1 MHVNSATAGDE
12 QGNSSAMGENWL
24 NAKWWGY
31 ALAAIGAALF
41 STKAIFIKLAYR
53 DEVSAT
59 LLVAWRMIFSTPI
72 FVAIGLLAWQLQ
84 RNRGGASPSYRNVAG
99 AALAGALGYGLSAY
113 LDFKG
118 LEFISA
124 QLERLVLFTYPL
136 FIMFL
141 GSLFFGQKITRHGIL
156 ACVVT
161 YAGLAVVVGLDLP
174 SGGMNTAIGTA
185 LVLGCAIT
193 FALNQL
199 YAKKL
204 ITVLGTIF
212 YTTVSMIAGG
222 VAAVMIHAIS
232 DGDFGASTY
241 FLWMAFGC
249 AIFATVLPI
258 FCINAGLARTSAQ
271 TVAMISTIS
280 PLVTIILAVVI
291 LDEPFTL
298 PDAIGSSLVL
308 LGVGY
313 YTFAD
318 MRQKPVATVD
328 EI

>member
-1 MHVNSATAGDE
+1 MRDSWQNS
-12 QGNSSAMGENWL
+12 
-24 NAKWWGY
+24 KFWGY
-31 ALAAIGAALF
+31 ALTAVGAALF

-53 DEVSAT
+53 DEVNAT

-72 FVAIGLLAWQLQ
+72 FIAVGLLAWHLQ
-84 RNRGGASPSYRNVAG
+84 RNRGSVLPSSRNVGG
-99 AALAGALGYGLSAY
+99 AAAIGALGYGLSAY

-136 FIMFL
+136 FVMFL
-141 GSLFFGQKITRHGIL
+141 GAVFFKQKITRHGIL

-161 YAGLAVVVGLDLP
+161 YLGLAVVVGLDLP
-174 SGGMNTAIGTA
+174 TGGINTIIGTA

-193 FALNQL
+193 FAFNQL

-204 ITVLGTIF
+204 ITILGTVF
-212 YTTVSMIAGG
+212 YTTVSMVAGG
-222 VAAVMIHAIS
+222 IAAVMIHAIS
-232 DGDFGASTY
+232 DGDFGASHY
-241 FLWMAFGC
+241 FLGMALGC
-249 AIFATVLPI
+249 AIFATILPI

-271 TVAMISTIS
+271 TVAMVSTIS
-280 PLVTIILAVVI
+280 PLVTIILAVII

-298 PDAIGSSLVL
+298 ADAIGSCLVL

-313 YTFAD
+313 YTYAD
-318 MRQKPVATVD
+318 MRQKSVVVVD
-328 EI
+328 DI

>member
-1 MHVNSATAGDE
+1 MGD
-12 QGNSSAMGENWL
+12 NWMQSR
-24 NAKWWGY
+24 WWGY
-31 ALAAIGAALF
+31 ALAGVGAALF

-53 DEVSAT
+53 DDVDAT

-72 FVAIGLLAWQLQ
+72 FIAVGLIAWKMQ
-84 RNRGGASPSYRNVAG
+84 RNRGTALPLSRNVVG
-99 AALAGALGYGLSAY
+99 AAMIGALGYGLSAY

-118 LEFISA
+118 LEYISA

-136 FIMFL
+136 FVMFL
-141 GSLFFGQKITRHGIL
+141 GALFFGHKITRHGIFS
-156 ACVVT
+156 CVVT
-161 YAGLAVVVGLDLP
+161 YLGLAVVVGLDLP
-174 SGGMNTAIGTA
+174 SGGINTAIGTA

-193 FALNQL
+193 FSLNQL
-199 YAKKL
+199 YAKQL
-204 ITVLGTIF
+204 ITVLGSVF
-212 YTTVSMIAGG
+212 YTTISMMAGG
-222 VAAVMIHAIS
+222 IAAVMIHVLV
-232 DGDFGASTY
+232 DGDFSASTY

-298 PDAIGSSLVL
+298 VDAIGSSLVL

-313 YTFAD
+313 YTYAD
-318 MRQKPVATVD
+318 MRQKPIAVVE

>member
-1 MHVNSATAGDE
+1 MSDNG
-12 QGNSSAMGENWL
+12 Q
-24 NAKWWGY
+24 NAKLWGY
-31 ALAAIGAALF
+31 ALTAAGAALF

-53 DEVSAT
+53 DDVNAT
-59 LLVAWRMIFSTPI
+59 LLIAWRMIFSTPI
-72 FVAIGLLAWQLQ
+72 FIVVGLIAWQMQ
-84 RNRGGASPSYRNVAG
+84 RGRGNAMPSYQNIF
-99 AALAGALGYGLSAY
+99 AAAAVGALGYGLSAY

-141 GSLFFGQKITRHGIL
+141 GTLFFSQKITRHGML
-156 ACVVT
+156 AAAVT
-161 YAGLAVVVGLDLP
+161 YVGLSVVVGLDLP
-174 SGGMNTAIGTA
+174 TGGMNTAIGTA

-193 FALNQL
+193 FAFNQL

-204 ITVLGTIF
+204 ITILGTIF
-212 YTTVSMIAGG
+212 YTTISMIAGG
-222 VAAVMIHAIS
+222 VAAVLIHAVS
-232 DGDFGASTY
+232 DGDFGASPY
-241 FLWMAFGC
+241 FLSMALGC

-258 FCINAGLARTSAQ
+258 FCINAGLSRTSAQ

-280 PLVTIILAVVI
+280 PLVTIVLAVTI
-291 LDEPFTL
+291 LGEPFTL
-298 PDAIGSSLVL
+298 ADAIGSCLVL

-313 YTFAD
+313 YTYVD
-318 MRQKPVATVD
+318 MRQKTVAVIE

>member
-1 MHVNSATAGDE
+1 MATTIN
-12 QGNSSAMGENWL
+12 QT
-24 NAKWWGY
+24 KWVGY
-31 ALAAIGAALF
+31 ALAGLGATLF

-53 DEVSAT
+53 DEVNAT

-72 FVAIGLLAWQLQ
+72 FVIVGLIALVMHQK
-84 RNRGGASPSYRNVAG
+84 RGGALPTWRSISG

-118 LEFISA
+118 LEYISA

-141 GSLFFGQKITRHGIL
+141 GALFFSQKITRHGII

-161 YAGLAVVVGLDLP
+161 YLGLAIVVGLDMP
-174 SGGMNTAIGTA
+174 SGGMNTLIGTT

-199 YAKKL
+199 YAKTL
-204 ITVLGTIF
+204 ITVLGSIF
-212 YTTVSMIAGG
+212 YTTVSMLAGG
-222 VAAVMIHAIS
+222 AASVANHAIF
-232 DGDFGASTY
+232 DGDFGASPY

-280 PLVTIILAVVI
+280 PLVTIVLAVLV
-291 LDEPFTL
+291 LDEPFTWA
-298 PDAIGSSLVL
+298 DAIGSSLVL
-308 LGVGY
+308 AGVGF
-313 YTFAD
+313 YTWAD
-318 MRQKPVATVD
+318 MRAKPAPIED
-328 EI
+328 I

>member
-1 MHVNSATAGDE
+1 MASLSHQSK
-12 QGNSSAMGENWL
+12 WL
-24 NAKWWGY
+24 GY
-31 ALAAIGAALF
+31 GLAALGATLF

-53 DEVSAT
+53 EEVNAT
-59 LLVAWRMIFSTPI
+59 LLVAWRMIFSTPV
-72 FVAIGLLAWQLQ
+72 FLLVGVVALMMQ
-84 RNRGGASPSYRNVAG
+84 RQRGEPMPSSRNLSG

-118 LEFISA
+118 LEFITA

-141 GSLFFGQKITRHGIL
+141 GAMFFGQKITRHGII
-156 ACVVT
+156 ACAIT
-161 YAGLAVVVGLDLP
+161 YLGLAIVVGLDLP
-174 SGGMNTAIGTA
+174 AGGINTVIGTT

-204 ITVLGTIF
+204 ITVMGSIL
-212 YTTVSMIAGG
+212 YTAVSMVAGG
-222 VAAVMIHAIS
+222 FAAVAIHTVS
-232 DGDFGASTY
+232 DGDFGASPY
-241 FLWMAFGC
+241 FLWMALGC
-249 AIFATVLPI
+249 AVFATVLPI
-258 FCINAGLARTSAQ
+258 FCINAGLAKTSAQ

-298 PDAIGSSLVL
+298 VDAVGSGLVL
-308 LGVGY
+308 TGVGF
-313 YTFAD
+313 YTWAD
-318 MRQKPVATVD
+318 MKNKPAVID
-328 EI
+328 DI

>member
-1 MHVNSATAGDE
+1 MATA
-12 QGNSSAMGENWL
+12 SH
-24 NAKWWGY
+24 NAKWIGY
-31 ALAAIGAALF
+31 GLTFVGAALF

-53 DEVSAT
+53 DEVNAT

-72 FVAIGLLAWQLQ
+72 FVAIGVFAYVLHQ
-84 RNRGGASPSYRNVAG
+84 RKGGARPKANYLWG
-99 AALAGALGYGLSAY
+99 AAAAGALGYGLSAY

-136 FIMFL
+136 FVMFL
-141 GSLFFGQKITRHGIL
+141 GTAFFGQKITRHGII

-161 YAGLAVVVGLDLP
+161 YLGLAIVFGADLP
-174 SGGMNTAIGTA
+174 SGGWSTVIGTA

-199 YAKKL
+199 FAKNL
-204 ITVLGTIF
+204 ITVLGSVF

-222 VAAVMIHAIS
+222 ISAVMIHAVS
-232 DGDFGASTY
+232 DGDFSASPY
-241 FLWMAFGC
+241 FLWMGLGC

-258 FCINAGLARTSAQ
+258 FCINGGLARTSAQ

-280 PLVTIILAVVI
+280 PLVTIILAVTI
-291 LDEPFTL
+291 LGEPFTL
-298 PDAIGSSLVL
+298 VDAMGSALVL
-308 LGVGY
+308 AGVGF
-313 YTFAD
+313 YTWAD
-318 MRQKPVATVD
+318 MRARQLPPAEV
-328 EI
+328 

>member
-1 MHVNSATAGDE
+1 MTTATP
-12 QGNSSAMGENWL
+12 Q
-24 NAKWWGY
+24 AKWLGY
-31 ALAAIGAALF
+31 GLTAMGAALF

-53 DEVSAT
+53 DEVNAT
-59 LLVAWRMIFSTPI
+59 LLVAWRMIFSTPLFLI
-72 FVAIGLLAWQLQ
+72 VGLIAWRLHRQ
-84 RNRGGASPSYRNVAG
+84 RGAAMPTTPNILG
-99 AALAGALGYGLSAY
+99 AALAGALGYGLSSY

-136 FIMFL
+136 FVMFL
-141 GSLFFGQKITRHGIL
+141 GAAFFGQKINRYGIT
-156 ACVVT
+156 ACFIT
-161 YAGLAVVVGLDLP
+161 YLGLAIVVGFDLP
-174 SGGMNTAIGTA
+174 SGGINTVIGTA
-185 LVLGCAIT
+185 LVLACAIT

-199 YAKKL
+199 YAKQL

-212 YTTVSMIAGG
+212 YTTVSMLAGG
-222 VAAVMIHAIS
+222 VAAILIHALS

-249 AIFATVLPI
+249 AVFATVLPI
-258 FCINAGLARTSAQ
+258 FCINAGLAKTSAQ

-280 PLVTIILAVVI
+280 PLVTIALAVMI

-298 PDAIGSSLVL
+298 VDAVGSGLVL
-308 LGVGY
+308 AGVSY
-313 YTFAD
+313 YTWAD
-318 MRQKPVATVD
+318 MRQKPLVVD

>member
-1 MHVNSATAGDE
+1 MRS
-12 QGNSSAMGENWL
+12 MPL
-24 NAKWWGY
+24 
-31 ALAAIGAALF
+31 
-41 STKAIFIKLAYR
+41 
-53 DEVSAT
+53 

-72 FVAIGLLAWQLQ
+72 FIVVGLIAWQLQ
-84 RNRGGASPSYRNVAG
+84 RGRGDTLPSSGHIGGA
-99 AALAGALGYGLSAY
+99 AAVGALGYGISAY

-124 QLERLVLFTYPL
+124 QLERLVLFTYPI
-136 FIMFL
+136 FVMFL

-156 ACVVT
+156 ACIVS
-161 YAGLAVVVGLDLP
+161 YFGLSVVVGLDIP
-174 SGGMNTAIGTA
+174 TGGMNTVLGTA

-193 FALNQL
+193 FAFNQL
-199 YAKKL
+199 YAKGL
-204 ITVLGTIF
+204 ISVLGTVF
-212 YTTVSMIAGG
+212 YTTVSMVAGG
-222 VAAVMIHAIS
+222 VAAVLIHAVS
-232 DGDFGASTY
+232 DGNFAATSY
-241 FLWMAFGC
+241 FLWMALGC

-280 PLVTIILAVVI
+280 PLVTIVLAVWV
-291 LDEPFTL
+291 LGEPFTL
-298 PDAIGSSLVL
+298 ADAIGSCLVL

-318 MRQKPVATVD
+318 MRQKTVVAVD

>member
-1 MHVNSATAGDE
+1 MLQV
-12 QGNSSAMGENWL
+12 Q
-24 NAKWWGY
+24 NAKWIGY
-31 ALAAIGAALF
+31 AFAFTGAALF

-53 DEVSAT
+53 DEVNAT

-72 FVAIGLLAWQLQ
+72 FIAIGLLAWWLQ
-84 RNRGGASPSYRNVAG
+84 RDRGSELPSSRNIAG

-141 GSLFFGQKITRHGIL
+141 GALFFGQKISRHGIL

-174 SGGMNTAIGTA
+174 TGGINTAIGTA

-204 ITVLGTIF
+204 ITILGTIF

-222 VAAVMIHAIS
+222 VAAVVIHAVS

-298 PDAIGSSLVL
+298 ADAIGSSLVL

-318 MRQKPVATVD
+318 MRQKPIATVD